1 MKNLIPLLFVISSL
15 TVSFA
20 QTKKVGGPCEGCE
33 AIYENTVPFDQL
45 PSFVKLPEVSWDGK
59 KPMGINGTVFKAD
72 GTPAADVVLYVYHTN
87 EKGIYPKKGDEK
99 GWAKRHGYLRG
110 WVKTDQKGQYKF
122 GCLRPAP
129 YPGRDEPAH
138 IHVTI
143 KEPDINEYYIDE
155 FVFSDDPLLTPE
167 KRAKLENRGG
177 SGIVKIIDV
186 GNMYKGERN
195 IYLGKNIPDYPV
207 RK

>member
-1 MKNLIPLLFVISSL
+1 MKNLIPLLLVISSL